1 MSKNN
6 AISNSNL
13 ISTFNSA
20 FVTKLPPNTSLECG
34 QKHKSSP
41 FKTKLFDH
49 DFTSDCERI
58 LDFLENQI

>member
-1 MSKNN
+1 MSKYN

-13 ISTFNSA
+13 ISTFNCALVS
-20 FVTKLPPNTSLECG
+20 KLLPDTSLECG
-34 QKHKSSP
+34 QKHKGSP
-41 FKTKLFDH
+41 LKTKLFDH